1 MDKNVHGRQSRLK
14 TGSARHGMVHAALR
28 PGILGYFAISR
39 HPGAWNFRVLRGQK
53 TGSARAPG

>member
-14 TGSARHGMVHAALR
+14 TGSGMVHAASR